1 MSNALP
7 RKVQSHK
14 SSHTAQVFLK
24 SYLCLSCLFVAF
36 SVTPAVAQT
45 HSEKGEDCRDDITE
59 AAGFKFR
66 DVKVKARYLP
76 DLNHPLPAPG
86 TTYSPAT
93 VTTIVEDVS
102 QALTNEAM
110 REEEEGQT
118 EHKLLNTVTVGKGRV
133 SDAFG
138 FGLKFVTSCTK
149 PVDQSECRKSLGNA
163 NSQCVDV
170 IIHAF
175 SVRVN
180 TADPISN
187 LINIPRSNRPSFFSR
202 VPGPLLAA
210 NPRMGM
216 EHDRS
221 FGPSVSFDTST
232 NLLDLSRNLRSLP
245 LHRRKTRLDFRSRGR
260 RSLDGP
266 FYETVSK
273 FSFSRTFANAIERLA
288 LETDFEADH
297 YPAGQGEFLRNAI
310 RIGGNVRLRTNS
322 TLFEAVS
329 LNARYRWSSN
339 RLNANTPLLSE
350 AASEN
355 SFEGSALLDG
365 RLWKGTSRLALW
377 VEGNS
382 PNLIADDYQ
391 RAAVMW
397 GYQKE
402 FIIVPNQTIGMELLV
417 GGGRAWG
424 NTPQYA
430 RFYGGNWSRNFLYEA
445 KDAPVL
451 SVLPRGPLL
460 RSFGSGRA
468 IAGDS
473 GGATSFWHFNLNV
486 NIPVP
491 KWSSPI
497 VPNIAISLPKKDT
510 QGRIVLDDN
519 QEPLMEDRPLRVILK
534 NQGESSRRV
543 LERLFVKDG
552 LTVEEARAKARREL
566 KSINSILGFIA
577 DQANI
582 YSFKPLFMFD
592 AARLNS
598 PDAINNRTKFA
609 MGGGLQFT
617 LVIAKFE
624 AGYVRTLRPLPGDDK
639 GNVVV
644 RFFFQNLF

>member
-1 MSNALP
+1 MSGRMNL
-7 RKVQSHK
+7 RG
-14 SSHTAQVFLK
+14 SSRCSAFAIGVL
-24 SYLCLSCLFVAF
+24 LCLTLSTTLAG
-36 SVTPAVAQT
+36 AQS

-66 DVKVKARYLP
+66 AVKVKARYLP
-76 DLNHPLPAPG
+76 DLRHPLPTPG
-86 TTYSPAT
+86 TTYSPAI
-93 VTTIVEDVS
+93 VTTIVQDVS
-102 QALTNEAM
+102 QALTDEAL
-110 REEEEGQT
+110 RENEEGQT
-118 EHKLLNTVTVGKGRV
+118 EHQLLNTVTVGRGRV

-138 FGLKFVTSCTK
+138 FGIKFVTSCAK
-149 PVDQSECRKSLGNA
+149 KVDESECKKSLGDA

-170 IIHAF
+170 DIHAF

-187 LINIPRSNRPSFFSR
+187 LINVPRSNRPSFLSK
-202 VPGPLLAA
+202 VPGPLLAF
-210 NPRMGM
+210 NPKLGI
-216 EHDRS
+216 EHDRG

-245 LHRRKTRLDFRSRGR
+245 LHSKKTRLDFRSTGR

-273 FSFSRTFANAIERLA
+273 LALSHSFADALERLA
-288 LETDFEADH
+288 LEIDFEADH
-297 YPAGQGEFLRNAI
+297 YPAGQGDLLQNAV

-322 TLFEAVS
+322 TLFEAIS

-339 RLNANTPLLSE
+339 RLNSQTPLLSE

-355 SFEGSALLDG
+355 SFEGNALLDG
-365 RLWKGTSRLALW
+365 RLWKGTSRLAFW

-382 PNLIADDYQ
+382 PNRGDENYQ
-391 RAAVMW
+391 RAAAVW

-402 FIIVPNQTIGMELLV
+402 FILVPNQTIGIEVLT
-417 GGGRAWG
+417 GGGRTWG
-424 NTPQYA
+424 NIPQYA
-430 RFYGGNWSRNFLYEA
+430 RFYGGNWTKNFLYEA

-451 SVLPRGPLL
+451 TVFPRGPLI

-468 IAGDS
+468 IAGQS
-473 GGATSFWHFNLNV
+473 LREGATSYWHFNLNV

-497 VPNIAISLPKKDT
+497 VPDISISLPKKDA
-510 QGRIVLDDN
+510 QGRIILDEN
-519 QEPLMEDRPLRVILK
+519 QEPVMEDRPLRVILK

-552 LTVEEARAKARREL
+552 LSVAKAEAKARREL
-566 KSINSILGFIA
+566 KSINSILGFMA

-592 AARLNS
+592 AARLHS

-609 MGGGLQFT
+609 IGGGLQFT

-624 AGYVRTLRPLPGDDK
+624 AGYMRTLRPLPGDDK
-639 GNVVV
+639 GNVVL
-644 RFFFQNLF
+644 RLFFQNLF